1 MGLRILYLNHTSQ
14 MSGGERSL
22 LLLMRGLPDEA
33 VAVLAC
39 PDGPLAH
46 AARAEQVP
54 WVPVTGTTGSLKLH
68 PLYTAQALRDLS
80 QAALEVRRVCDELGI
95 GLVHANSIRA
105 GLIAALARRLG
116 GPPTVAH
123 LRDVLPAGTLS
134 SLTVRTLDAGTDA
147 IVANSRYT
155 LEHLPAAFRRTP
167 AHVVHNPVDLA
178 RFDRSRSD
186 PRALRDELGLTGGK
200 RLLTVVAQITPWKG
214 QDTAIRALA
223 GLRQRG
229 HNVHLALAGSAKFVA
244 KQTRYDNEA
253 FLRSL
258 HDLTS
263 QLDVEDHV
271 TFLGERED
279 VPAIMAATDVL
290 LMPSWQEPFG
300 RAIIES
306 MAIGTAVVAT
316 NVGGTGEIVSD
327 GVDGLL
333 IDPCEPEQWV
343 RALDR
348 LLGDRRRL
356 RGLAAAGHERAQAFA
371 LEHHVEAMLAA
382 YALATADAGALPA
395 SA

>member
-22 LLLMRGLPDEA
+22 LLLLRGLPDET

-46 AARAEQVP
+46 AARADQLP

-68 PLYTAQALRDLS
+68 PRYTAQAVRDLS
-80 QAALEVRRVCDELGI
+80 RAAIEVRRVCDELGI

-123 LRDVLPAGTLS
+123 LRDVLPAGALS
-134 SLTVRTLDAGTDA
+134 SMTVRTLDAGTDA

-155 LEHLPAAFRRTP
+155 LEHLPVAFRRTP

-178 RFDRSRSD
+178 QFDRSRVN
-186 PRALRDELGLTGGK
+186 PRVLHDELGLADGK

-229 HNVHLALAGSAKFVA
+229 HNVHLALAGSAKFVG
-244 KQTRYDNEA
+244 KETRYDNEA

-258 HDLTS
+258 HDLS
-263 QLDVEDHV
+263 AGLGVGEHV

-279 VPAIMAATDVL
+279 VPAIMAAADVL

-316 NVGGTGEIVSD
+316 DVGGTGEIVTD

-333 IDPCEPEQWV
+333 VDPCEPEHWV

-348 LLGDRRRL
+348 LLADRRRL
-356 RGLAAAGHERAQAFA
+356 RRLAAAGHERAQAFA
-371 LEHHVEAMLAA
+371 VEHHVEAILRT
-382 YALATADAGALPA
+382 YAVATSAAGALPA